1 MYKGKH
7 ITVVVPAYN
16 EANLIGETLR
26 GLPDFV
32 DAAVVVDDASTDDT
46 FARAQE
52 VAAQDPRVTV
62 LRHERNTGVGG
73 TVVDGYKHAAASG
86 SDIAV
91 VMAGDNQMP
100 PEHLPELLDA
110 IVEDGCD
117 AAKGKR
123 FLAAEPALSTMPK
136 YRFFGNIILTI
147 LTKAA
152 SGYWSIFDSQNG
164 YYAVTTQALRRLNL
178 DRVGRRY
185 DLENS
190 FMIQLNI
197 IGARLRDVPMP
208 ARYGA
213 EVSGIRLWKVLP
225 RMMVTLFFGFFS
237 RIYRKYVLY
246 NFHPIALFLFSGI
259 LLMLWG
265 IAFGI
270 WACIQSLGED
280 SATTGTVMLSVLPF
294 LVGFQLVLSA
304 FVLDIQNEP
313 K

>member
-16 EANLIGETLR
+16 EENLIGETLR

-32 DAAVVVDDASTDDT
+32 DAAIVIDDASSDDT
-46 FARAQE
+46 FARAKE
-52 VAAQDPRVTV
+52 IGEQDPRVTV

-73 TVVDGYKHAAASG
+73 AVVDGYKHAVASG

-117 AAKGKR
+117 AAKGNR

-136 YRFFGNIILTI
+136 YRFFGNVILTI

-164 YYAVTTQALRRLNL
+164 YYAVTTHALRRVNL

-185 DLENS
+185 DLENT

-197 IGARLRDVPMP
+197 IGARFRDVPIP
-208 ARYGA
+208 ARYGT

-225 RMMVTLFFGFFS
+225 RMIVTLFFGFFS

-246 NFHPIALFLFSGI
+246 NFHPVALFLFSGI

-265 IAFGI
+265 VAFGA
-270 WACIQSLGED
+270 WALFQSLGKA

-294 LVGFQLVLSA
+294 LMGFQLVLSA
-304 FVLDIQNEP
+304 LVLDIQSET